1 MPDDLDREAL
11 AFMQER
17 NPSFNNRPLSYT
29 PQSQTGGK
37 LQTSISKKERMARN
51 KTYISDEPERF
62 EQYIDD
68 IKSEFTDV
76 AQARDKIINKWSRD
90 SSLSNLLKGLADAG
104 VLEREL
110 DSLINLGRVSQQ
122 MADVNVAKR
131 LRQSPKRFRKNIM
144 PFVIQD
150 RLLQAFR
157 LLQVDRRARF
167 GVLDIVRERQTGTI
181 RGERVEGRA
190 TTHKLG
196 KSQIVVYRDNKG
208 RFIKVR

>member
-37 LQTSISKKERMARN
+37 LRTNVSKRESMARD

-62 EQYIDD
+62 EQYIED
-68 IKSEFTDV
+68 IKGEFTDV
-76 AQARDKIINKWSRD
+76 AQARDKIIDKWRRD
-90 SSLSNLLKGLADAG
+90 SSLSNLMDKLSEYG
-104 VLEREL
+104 VLDREL
-110 DSLINLGRVSQQ
+110 DALINLESVKRQ

-181 RGERVEGRA
+181 RGEQVEGRA